1 MEAGK
6 VDLNVLHGAT
16 DAPTV
21 DVIARDV
28 AKLVDDAMYGDFTG
42 YFSVPAGEY
51 ILDVTPGN
59 DNETIVASFKADL
72 SGLGGGAG
80 LVFASGF
87 LSPADNNNGH
97 AFGLFAALP
106 NGAVVE
112 LPMIEM
118 PKPMARLQVIHNAA
132 DPAAKEVDIYV
143 NGEIFRDNF
152 KFREAT
158 AFLDVPAETELKI
171 GVAPGSSNDA
181 GDVIATFPVTLADG
195 GSYIAVAN
203 GVLGD
208 GFAPNPDGKD
218 IAFTLFATDGAR
230 EAAKDDDKVDV
241 KVLHGATDAPAVNI
255 LGFGIAVKGAMY
267 GDISDYVS
275 LKARKNWLVVYVP
288 RPSFSLVGVYK
299 ADLSGLGGGA
309 AFVFASGFVDPS
321 ANNNGES
328 FGLFAALPSGDV
340 VELPEIFSDDRLDI
354 MNDIMAANGLEQI
367 TSVDEFGGNQ
377 IVTDYELRQNYP
389 NPFNPSTKIRFS
401 LPESAN
407 VSLKVYDMTGQLIAE
422 LVNGM
427 QSAGR
432 YEINFNANNLAS
444 GIYMYVLQAGSY
456 SEIKRMT
463 LLK

>member
-1 MEAGK
+1 M
-6 VDLNVLHGAT
+6 
-16 DAPTV
+16 
-21 DVIARDV
+21 R
-28 AKLVDDAMYGDFTG
+28 KLL
-42 YFSVPAGEY
+42 SVFL
-51 ILDVTPGN
+51 IFL
-59 DNETIVASFKADL
+59 L
-72 SGLGGGAG
+72 SGI
-80 LVFASGF
+80 V
-87 LSPADNNNGH
+87 LSQGST
-97 AFGLFAALP
+97 
-106 NGAVVE
+106 
-112 LPMIEM
+112 
-118 PKPMARLQVIHNAA
+118 ARLQVIHNAA
-132 DPAAKEVDIYV
+132 DPAAEVVDIYV